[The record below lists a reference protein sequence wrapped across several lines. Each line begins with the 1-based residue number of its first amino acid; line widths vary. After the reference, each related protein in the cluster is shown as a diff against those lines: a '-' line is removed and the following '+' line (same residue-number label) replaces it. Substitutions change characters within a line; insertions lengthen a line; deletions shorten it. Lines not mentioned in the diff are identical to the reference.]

1 MSFRRCTS
9 VLPCDAHSGLLCAR
23 AVNLGWFC
31 FPFTWQRV
39 EGEDVSLKPWW
50 LWILRCSWV
59 DTNEEFKPNLV
70 AFVQNVGL
78 EMPYI
83 HTIITAISF
92 WVIILFTSLL
102 FFLRSLFFNFAT
114 FWFFSSCSL
123 FENKRLPSVHPMDSK
138 TNKWPTFYCYFWG
151 RCLETLAKL
160 LGCIL
165 TPPNTSLP
173 ICVDSSLVLKQV
185 LKKASQYNHLLP
197 MTFCACAFANIG

>member
-9 VLPCDAHSGLLCAR
+9 VWPYDAHSGLPCAR
-23 AVNLGWFC
+23 AVNLRWSC

-50 LWILRCSWV
+50 LCILWCCWV

-78 EMPYI
+78 EIPYI
-83 HTIITAISF
+83 HTIVTAISF

-102 FFLRSLFFNFAT
+102 PPFPLLYFAT

-123 FENKRLPSVHPMDSK
+123 RTRDYLQSIPWILKPTNDPLFIVISEVGVWRL
-138 TNKWPTFYCYFWG
+138 WPNCQAASWHH
-151 RCLETLAKL
+151 L
-160 LGCIL
+160 
-165 TPPNTSLP
+165 NTSLP
-173 ICVDSSLVLKQV
+173 ICVDSSLVLTQV
-185 LKKASQYNHLLP
+185 LKKPPSR
-197 MTFCACAFANIG
+197 TIC

>member
-9 VLPCDAHSGLLCAR
+9 VWPYDAHSGLPCAR
-23 AVNLGWFC
+23 AVNLRWSC

-50 LWILRCSWV
+50 LCILWCCWV

-83 HTIITAISF
+83 HTIVTAISF

-102 FFLRSLFFNFAT
+102 PPFPLLYFAT

-123 FENKRLPSVHPMDSK
+123 FENKRLSSVHPMDSK

-151 RCLETLAKL
+151 RCLETLAQL
-160 LGCIL
+160 PGCIL
-165 TPPNTSLP
+165 TPPEHQSSNLCGQQFGPDTSA
-173 ICVDSSLVLKQV
+173 
-185 LKKASQYNHLLP
+185 KKASQ
-197 MTFCACAFANIG
+197 